1 MPSTSQGFRMTEEI
15 KTENPI
21 KNIQQ
26 VSSIQKF
33 EFPHKFEAESFKAM
47 GLSIQMAFSETLSEI
62 AISSTIL
69 QNLRHYFLSEEP
81 LNLKVIISD
90 ISKLNKKLRQFQ
102 KY

>member
-1 MPSTSQGFRMTEEI
+1 MKTSYEVLNLPSTSQGIGLTEEI
-15 KTENPI
+15 QMDNPI

-26 VSSIQKF
+26 VVSSIQKF

-69 QNLRHYFLSEEP
+69 QNLRHFFLSEEP

-90 ISKLNKKLRQFQ
+90 IST
-102 KY
+102 